1 MFYLR
6 SIEGDLMV
14 KCVCGSYYAHKTNVA
29 ELMGRVRKIVDPSV
43 INSLL
48 FTVDHMGVDYDI
60 IKVSKNGISLIQSED
75 WDIRN
80 EPSVGRSYFWKLNDV
95 MHGTFLTYKVI
106 KPRGQ
111 IYHNKWQFVSDTY
124 DGFNIEE
131 AKQRTLLWNSIP
143 NIKAYKSRIG
153 SKKFWEELL
162 AANNIPI

>member
-29 ELMGRVRKIVDPSV
+29 ELMGRVRKIVDPGV

-111 IYHNKWQFVSDTY
+111 IYHNKWQFVQLDYS
-124 DGFNIEE
+124 GFDVQA
-131 AKQRTLLWNSIP
+131 AKERTELWNSIP
-143 NIKAYKSRIG
+143 DINKHKSRIG
-153 SKKFWEELL
+153 YRSYWNDLLQANDIEL
-162 AANNIPI
+162 